1 MTATELKDM
10 MRKTKK
16 DVVRIDMVNEPVEI
30 TSSKLGG
37 QPYWPANTDP
47 PKNMLFLAQINFSEI
62 PKTEL
67 LPEKGILQFFVEDE
81 NCFGLFNGDS
91 GYKIVYH
98 ENPEN
103 PPNTVELPEAEYTP
117 IIIPAKLKFA
127 LDTEMMTY
135 SDYRFPADIDDIEDL
150 YDSFDYSGDGCKM
163 LGYPF
168 FTQTD
173 PRTYHAD
180 QAKYD
185 TLLFQLDS
193 NDFIMWGDMGVAN
206 FFINEEKLR
215 AKDFSDILYN
225 WDCC

>member
-1 MTATELKDM
+1 MTPIELKNM

-16 DVVRIDMVNEPVEI
+16 NVIRIDMVTEPVEI

-37 QPYWPANTDP
+37 QPYWPNDQKP
-47 PKNMLFLAQINFSEI
+47 PENMLFLAQINFSEV
-62 PKTEL
+62 PKTDL
-67 LPEKGILQFFVEDE
+67 LPEKGILQFFIEDE
-81 NCFGLFNGDS
+81 DCFGLFNGEK
-91 GYKIVYH
+91 GYKVIFH
-98 ENPEN
+98 ENPGN
-103 PPNTVELPEAEYTP
+103 PETVNLPETENTP
-117 IIIPAKLKFA
+117 INIPAKLKFA
-127 LDTEMMTY
+127 LDSEMMTY
-135 SDYRFPADIDDIEDL
+135 SDYRFPEDIDDIEDIYHSL
-150 YDSFDYSGDGCKM
+150 DYSGEGSKI

-173 PRTYHAD
+173 PREYD
-180 QAKYD
+180 KKQEKYD

-193 NDFIMWGDMGVAN
+193 NDFIMWGDVGVAN

>member
-1 MTATELKDM
+1 MTSTELKDM

-16 DVVRIDMVNEPVEI
+16 DVIRIDMANEPVTI

-37 QPYWPANTDP
+37 QPYWSTDKVLP
-47 PKNMLFLAQINFSEI
+47 ENMLFLAQINFAEV
-62 PKTEL
+62 PKTKL
-67 LPEKGILQFFVEDE
+67 LPEKGVLQFFIEDE
-81 NCFGLFNGDS
+81 NCFGLFNGEK
-91 GYKIVYH
+91 GYKVIFH
-98 ENPEN
+98 ENTDNPCSVTLPDTEN
-103 PPNTVELPEAEYTP
+103 TP

-135 SDYRFPADIDDIEDL
+135 SDYRFPEDIDEIEDI
-150 YDSFDYSGDGCKM
+150 YRSVEYSGEGSKM

-173 PRTYHAD
+173 PREYHSE
-180 QAKYD
+180 QEKYD

-193 NDFIMWGDMGVAN
+193 NDFIMWGDVGVAN
-206 FFINEEKLR
+206 FFINENKLK
-215 AKDFSDILYN
+215 AGDFSDILYN